1 MVRVSGCG
9 GGGGKVVTSFRW
21 GARACWDGGNGRCLG
36 PWFAGMRCD
45 GVDAGK
51 ETWKRNVGGNAG
63 LGGEQTGAKE
73 WARKWARKLERKHDR
88 KIDRKRL
95 EKFCGQIPSF
105 L

>member
-1 MVRVSGCG
+1 MVRVGGCG

-21 GARACWDGGNGRCLG
+21 GARACWDGGSGRCLG

-51 ETWKRNVGGNAG
+51 EAWKRNVGANAG

-73 WARKWARKLERKHDR
+73 WARTRARNLERKRDR
-88 KIDRKRL
+88 TWTD
-95 EKFCGQIPSF
+95 FSH
-105 L
+105 